1 MDKFDKF
8 EKMAIKIDKIFNEIR
23 LEVMDNKDSLIKV
36 DEDGLEKMDVV
47 KMYELV
53 DKKVKKIFPIKKI
66 QDLRD
71 IISFVYMD
79 SFFARVQQIEEETK
93 QKEEKKKEQ
102 YWN

>member
-23 LEVMDNKDSLIKV
+23 LEIIDNRDSLIKV
-36 DEDGLEKMDVV
+36 DEDGLEKMDVI

-71 IISFVYMD
+71 IISFIYMD
-79 SFFARVQQIEEETK
+79 SFFARIQQIEEETK